1 MSKSGAKSKESPMP
15 AIESP
20 VAPTTP
26 AAASEYSPQARP
38 AVRGSQTNNRARI
51 LSVSPTSEDHAAL
64 RHILDESPWQVTAA
78 STCQEAIS
86 HLRQT
91 RVSVILC
98 AHVLGDGTWRDIL
111 HHIDNA
117 ADSPLLI
124 VTARLA
130 DEYLW
135 SEVLNLGGYDV
146 LAKPFR
152 EREVRHVLTSA
163 WVHKVDP
170 VGHARAAGVA

>member
-15 AIESP
+15 AIEST
-20 VAPTTP
+20 VTPTAQ
-26 AAASEYSPQARP
+26 AAKSEYSLQARP
-38 AVRGSQTNNRARI
+38 AVRESQQHNRARI
-51 LSVSPTSEDHAAL
+51 LSVSPISEDHAAL
-64 RHILDESPWQVTAA
+64 CRILEESPWQVTAA
-78 STCQEAIS
+78 NTCQEAIS
-86 HLRQT
+86 HLSRT
-91 RVSVILC
+91 RVSVVLC
-98 AHVLGDGTWRDIL
+98 AHVLLDGTWRDIL
-111 HHIDNA
+111 RHIDTA

-170 VGHARAAGVA
+170 VTHARAAGVA